1 MYQYLWIHL
10 VALLF
15 IGKFGIGAALLVGAM
30 DHLVAIKVGEELT
43 VYEVQKREAIQK
55 EDYNLA
61 EEKRLQSEMCRQQA
75 FKRLDL
81 SALLTESGSLEEQSS
96 LQLLHPVKVQDT
108 VVELQ
113 PIKTEHDSKT
123 LHDTPDQDY
132 HHDNQDDRPLP
143 TLNK

>member
-1 MYQYLWIHL
+1 MNHL
-10 VALLF
+10 VA
-15 IGKFGIGAALLVGAM
+15 V
-30 DHLVAIKVGEELT
+30 KVGEELT

-75 FKRLDL
+75 FQRLDL
-81 SALLTESGSLEEQSS
+81 PALLTESGALEEQSS

-108 VVELQ
+108 VEELQ

-123 LHDTPDQDY
+123 LHDTPDH

-143 TLNK
+143 TLNKQVLAMLCM